1 MVDLAIEYEAEH
13 DISRLIESEFKAI
26 KQRHLSIQYLP
37 ADWPSKE
44 ETTELTRRAAGL
56 FIYADVVMRY
66 IGSPHGL
73 PTKSLQEVLNLS
85 ELHQDQNIFSRLDE
99 MYALILNQIPGE
111 NVQCVFKIFTWLI
124 FDTYPD
130 NSLSICDKLFDFHP
144 GLSITLLG
152 SLKAVIKIPLDT
164 DADQQ
169 LGFFHA
175 SFGDFLKDE
184 ARLKHLNLEKF
195 HCDEQQ
201 AHFQLA
207 KCWICLCTK
216 YELSTL
222 GDSKF
227 SKTSLWI
234 ALMLYGHLCHL

>member
-1 MVDLAIEYEAEH
+1 MVDLANEYEAEH

-26 KQRHLSIQYLP
+26 KQKHPSSQCLP
-37 ADWPSKE
+37 ADWPSME
-44 ETTELTRRAAGL
+44 EFTELTRRAAGL

-66 IGSPHGL
+66 IGSPHAL
-73 PTKSLQEVLNLS
+73 PMESLQEVLNLS

-99 MYALILNQIPGE
+99 MYALILNKIPGE
-111 NVQCVFKIFTWLI
+111 NVQRVSKIFTWLI
-124 FDTYPD
+124 FDIYPKK
-130 NSLSICDKLFDFHP
+130 SLSICNKLFDFYP

-164 DADQQ
+164 DADQN

-184 ARLKHLNLEKF
+184 ARLKHRNLETF
-195 HCDEQQ
+195 YCDEQQ
-201 AHFQLA
+201 VHSQLA
-207 KCWICLCTK
+207 KCWIGLCTK
-216 YELSTL
+216 YDLSTL

-227 SKTSLWI
+227 QKTSI
-234 ALMLYGHLCHL
+234 G